1 MIASKQLLAV
11 ALAAALLG
19 GAANATDGT
28 TTCRAL
34 QYAFTSDCLRAPG
47 DTACTWHAGKPDL
60 GPQIAVWIESADR
73 ARFVD
78 TLMVT
83 NATALYGIGNRPG
96 LSNLRSGPKFP
107 YGRRPMALPVWAHAR
122 GKTYP
127 LVVMQDGQE
136 GLVTYHEGDSSP
148 EPHFCCPMLPD
159 QEVDAITCPSAAFR
173 SDKGRLDATQTSV
186 YPPRGDLFDLGTV
199 CPVLVNHPSGS
210 CNVGDSRQYAFLDD
224 VDTISAATP
233 PFGVATQGAWTVP
246 DDLPLGDYA
255 LMVEVGKEFDTNAT
269 YDAMN
274 APSLDFDTFGTVGN
288 LGQPSVVYR
297 VPFSVGAAGVTG
309 GGAAP
314 AMFGYGDVTGATGA
328 IAPPDATI
336 TSAPGSGE
344 GRLATTTGPDGAGRV
359 HVSFTSCAPVDCAT
373 EGAPPTVPISVVMG
387 ALAPTD
393 ASVQIEQVRNGM
405 SGEDR
410 APVTSYE
417 IRVAPLPRDG
427 QVDITTDDFVSWAA
441 ESSPAPA
448 APGTLSEVTLAGLT
462 PSTAYGVG
470 VVAHGSCGSSP
481 VTFARFRTPAAPAQD
496 SHLSGCFIATA
507 AFGSDV
513 APEVDALRRVRD
525 AAVAASPFARLAAEL
540 YYAAAPAAARVLRDT
555 DVGRAAVRAPLRPL
569 ARVGAAV
576 GRALH

>member
-1 MIASKQLLAV
+1 MTVPKQLVAV
-11 ALAAALLG
+11 ALASALWG
-19 GAANATDGT
+19 GAARATDGA

-34 QYAFTSDCLRAPG
+34 QFSFTSDCLRAPG
-47 DTACTWHAGKPDL
+47 DAACAWHADKPDL
-60 GPQIAVWIESADR
+60 GPQIAVWVESADR

-96 LSNLRSGPKFP
+96 LPNLRSGPKFP
-107 YGRRPMALPVWAHAR
+107 YGRRPMVLPVWAHAR

-136 GLVTYHEGDSSP
+136 GLLTYHEGDSSP

-186 YPPRGDLFDLGTV
+186 YPPRGDLFDLGTT
-199 CPVLVNHPSGS
+199 CPVLVNHPEGS

-233 PFGVATQGAWTVP
+233 PFGVATQGTWTIP
-246 DDLPLGDYA
+246 DDLALGDYA
-255 LMVEVGKEFDTNAT
+255 LMVEVSKEFDTNAT
-269 YDAMN
+269 YAATN
-274 APSLDFDTFGTVGN
+274 APSLDYDTFGTVGN

-297 VPFSVGAAGVTG
+297 VPFSVGATGVAG
-309 GGAAP
+309 GGAAA

-328 IAPPDATI
+328 IAPPDVTI

-344 GRLATTTGPDGAGRV
+344 GRLATTTGADGAGRV
-359 HVSFTSCAPVDCAT
+359 HVSFASCAPVDCAT
-373 EGAPPTVPISVVMG
+373 EGAPPTVPISVG
-387 ALAPTD
+387 GLAPTD
-393 ASVQIEQVRNGM
+393 ASVQIEQVGDGQP
-405 SGEDR
+405 GEDH
-410 APVTSYE
+410 APVMSYE
-417 IRVAPLPRDG
+417 IRVAPLARDG
-427 QVDITTDDFVSWAA
+427 AVDITPEDFVSWAA
-441 ESSPAPA
+441 ESSPTPA
-448 APGTLSEVTLAGLT
+448 APGTLSDVTLAGLT

-470 VVAHGSCGSSP
+470 VVAHGSCGSSS
-481 VTFARFRTPAAPAQD
+481 VTFARFTTPGAPAQD

-513 APEVDALRRVRD
+513 APEVAALRRVRD
-525 AAVAASPFARLAAEL
+525 AAVAASGFARLAAEL

-576 GRALH
+576 ARRL